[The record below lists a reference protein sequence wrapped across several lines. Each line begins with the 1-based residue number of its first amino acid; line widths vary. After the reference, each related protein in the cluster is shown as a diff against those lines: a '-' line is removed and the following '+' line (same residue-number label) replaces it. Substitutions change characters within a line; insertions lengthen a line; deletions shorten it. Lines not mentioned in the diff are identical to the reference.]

1 LRRYDEPNGAG
12 KRIRRACGS
21 ISIPDPDSRF
31 MFFSFDGL
39 DGAGKTTQ
47 SRLFCDWL
55 RAAGHDVVTCRD
67 PGSTALGERLREI
80 VLAGHDLT
88 IGRRAEMLI
97 YMAARA
103 QMVDEVIAP
112 ALAAGK
118 TVVSDRY
125 LLANVVYQGYAGGLD
140 VPTLWEVGRIA
151 TGGIRPDLTFVLDLD
166 PHLAAARLQRELDR
180 MERQGTEY
188 RARVRQGFL
197 SAAAAN
203 PQEFRVISA
212 GGPVDQVQAEIRNV
226 AESVLR
232 GRL

>member
-1 LRRYDEPNGAG
+1 
-12 KRIRRACGS
+12 
-21 ISIPDPDSRF
+21 

-55 RAAGHDVVTCRD
+55 RSAGYDVVTCRD

-80 VLAGHDLT
+80 VLAGHDLK

-103 QMVDEVIAP
+103 QMVDEVIAS

-140 VPTLWEVGRIA
+140 VAALWEVGRTA
-151 TGGIRPDLTFVLDLD
+151 TAGVRPDLTFVLDLD
-166 PHLAAARLQRELDR
+166 PQSATARLQRELDR
-180 MERQGTEY
+180 MERQGAEY
-188 RARVRQGFL
+188 RARVRDGFL
-197 SAAAAN
+197 TAAAAS
-203 PQEFRVISA
+203 PQDIKVIDA
-212 GGPVDQVQAEIRNV
+212 AGPVDQVQAEIRRA
-226 AESVLR
+226 AEAVLR
-232 GRL
+232 GRS